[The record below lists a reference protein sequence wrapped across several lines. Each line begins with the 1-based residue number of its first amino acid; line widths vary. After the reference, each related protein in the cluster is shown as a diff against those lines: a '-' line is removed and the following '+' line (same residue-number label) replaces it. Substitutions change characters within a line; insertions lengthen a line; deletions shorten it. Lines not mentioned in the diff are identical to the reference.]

1 MKARHALL
9 AFVLSVALASSAL
22 AQAFRTATPEAAGM
36 SAGRLARLG
45 GVMREYVDSGRIGG
59 TVTLILRGGRV
70 VHHEAAGWLDRES
83 RTPMRKDT
91 IFRAASMTKAVT
103 SVAIVM
109 LLEEGRLL
117 LTDPVSRYIP
127 SFRDTTVAVPTPA
140 GVSAAGRFGI
150 VPAKRGI
157 TIRDLLTHS
166 AGVSYGLS
174 PSLAADEYKDAGVQ
188 GWYFADKDEPIAAV
202 IDRLAKVPFDA
213 QPGER
218 YIYGLSTDILGVV
231 IEKIAGVSL
240 DEFFRTRIFGPLGMT
255 DTSFFLPADK
265 KSRLATVYAAAP
277 DGTLVRA
284 PEGPAGQGNYVDGP
298 KRCFS
303 GGAGLVTTAS
313 DYARLLQMLL
323 NGGELDGARLLSP
336 LSVELMTTNHLG
348 ALYQDGSFGFGLG
361 FEVVLDAGRAGR
373 LSAPGSYGWGGAY
386 HSRYFVD
393 PREQMVGVFF
403 SQILPSRGLDLQD
416 KFRILAYQ
424 AVVAPPPPH
433 APARPAK
440 K

>member
-1 MKARHALL
+1 MRVRHVLL
-9 AFVLSVALASSAL
+9 ALVLSVAIAASAL
-22 AQAFRTATPEAAGM
+22 AQAFPAVAPEAAGM
-36 SAGRLARLG
+36 SAERLARVG
-45 GVMREYVDSGRIGG
+45 AVMREYADAGRIGG

-83 RTPMRKDT
+83 RTPMRTDA
-91 IFRAASMTKAVT
+91 IFRAASMSKAVT

-117 LTDPVSRYIP
+117 LNDPVGKYIP
-127 SFRDTTVAVPTPA
+127 SFRETTVAVPAP
-140 GVSAAGRFGI
+140 GAAGRFGT
-150 VPAKRGI
+150 VPARRPI

-166 AGVSYGLS
+166 AGISYGLA
-174 PSLAADEYKDAGVQ
+174 PSLAAEQYKEAGVQ
-188 GWYFADKDEPIAAV
+188 GWYFADKDEPVATV
-202 IDRLAKVPFDA
+202 IDRLAKLPFDA

-218 YIYGLSTDILGVV
+218 YVYGFNTDILGVV
-231 IEKIAGVSL
+231 VEKIAGLPL
-240 DEFFRTRIFGPLGMT
+240 DEFFRTRIFAPLKMT
-255 DTSFFLPADK
+255 DTSFFLPLEK
-265 KSRLATVYAAAP
+265 KGRLATVYAAAP

-284 PEGPAGQGNYVDGP
+284 PEGPTGQGDYVDGP
-298 KRCFS
+298 RRCFS
-303 GGAGLVTTAS
+303 GGAGLLTTAS

-336 LSVELMTTNHLG
+336 LSVELMATNHLG
-348 ALYQDGSFGFGLG
+348 ALYQDGNFGFGLG
-361 FEVVLDAGRAGR
+361 FEIVHDAGRAGR
-373 LSAPGSYGWGGAY
+373 LGGPGSFGWGGAY

-424 AVVAPPPPH
+424 AVTAPPP
-433 APARPAK
+433 AAAGPAK
-440 K
+440 PVKK